1 MKTRLLAFI
10 APLALGAGAAW
21 ADGNS
26 INSIQFMIGGVY
38 TLTEWHIDGVA
49 TAPRLTPIGNDTN
62 AIHDRS
68 VARGADLVGPEGFEP
83 STKGL

>member
-1 MKTRLLAFI
+1 
-10 APLALGAGAAW
+10 
-21 ADGNS
+21 
-26 INSIQFMIGGVY
+26 MIGGVY